1 MCVCVCSVTPDSTT
15 SWTVACLAPL
25 SMGVSRQEHWNEWVT
40 ISSRPRDQTR
50 LLRLLHWKVDSLPGC
65 HLGSPFWYNVFLIL
79 NISFLTIFPYKAIW
93 NHIENINY
101 KILFISVPYLY
112 SSSFEQLNLF
122 NWWFLFILKYK
133 SRKKEMS
140 FSSEKHA
147 GNFGGRIVDSVLAHF
162 LNQGQVLGLL

>member
-1 MCVCVCSVTPDSTT
+1 MSGLPFLFDPGTKPVSCVSCIGKWILYQDATWEAHSGTVF
-15 SWTVACLAPL
+15 SW
-25 SMGVSRQEHWNEWVT
+25 
-40 ISSRPRDQTR
+40 
-50 LLRLLHWKVDSLPGC
+50 
-65 HLGSPFWYNVFLIL
+65 L

-162 LNQGQVLGLL
+162 LNQGQILGLLWPTPTHPPPPAPIFLLA